1 MFYNLKLF
9 FHNVAGFKF
18 RYWWLVIVAMLI
30 HRLPFLI
37 FAPPDAVIIKK
48 IAMISCYG
56 ILIFVLF
63 KNLKIFG
70 IYLILAG
77 VLLNFVAIAFNAG
90 LMPVSPEALS
100 NANLSSIGAVLGGV
114 LPKGTGILLTI
125 PQTKLWWLTDIFPVR
140 QLRLVY
146 SIGDLIML
154 AGIIVL
160 GIQIIY
166 KAYPR
171 INSRNFDSVVVKA
184 SIERGKL

>member
-100 NANLSSIGAVLGGV
+100 NANL
-114 LPKGTGILLTI
+114 
-125 PQTKLWWLTDIFPVR
+125 
-140 QLRLVY
+140 
-146 SIGDLIML
+146 
-154 AGIIVL
+154 
-160 GIQIIY
+160 
-166 KAYPR
+166 
-171 INSRNFDSVVVKA
+171 
-184 SIERGKL
+184 